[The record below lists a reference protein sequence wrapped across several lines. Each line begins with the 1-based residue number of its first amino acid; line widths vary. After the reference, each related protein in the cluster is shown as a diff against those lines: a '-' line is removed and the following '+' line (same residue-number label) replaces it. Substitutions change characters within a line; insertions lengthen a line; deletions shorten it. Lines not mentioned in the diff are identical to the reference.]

1 MLADRKYTERK
12 FYTSCLATFAYSQ
25 PEASSLIATLMSSS
39 QASQLA
45 RTMSPSQEP
54 GAARP
59 QIPAALAETLLH
71 ISTEILTTYDVD
83 RLLNRI
89 LELVRQ
95 LIDYESAAIHLRD
108 GHLVTIRA
116 GAGYVE
122 SLAGRLQY
130 NPQEDFVWQYIASQ
144 NQPYLTNDLRKEPW
158 QPLPGFES
166 LRSFMAVPLMSNEEM
181 FGLLTVDHSQPDRFP
196 AEAVEVV
203 ALFAN
208 QAAVAMTKA
217 RLLESERRQR
227 QFAESQLAFSYRL
240 MQTAT
245 SDEAIDALL
254 DAIEESIPF
263 DSGSVTL
270 LTGEEFQGH
279 VKAVRGY
286 SDDIRPND
294 RFVNLESS
302 ALVRQL
308 IDEPKPIYLP
318 DTGQTAVA
326 LPPYQL
332 RTHQPSSLLLIP
344 LLDNSEAKLLGF
356 VTLIGSRPNLF
367 AEAIRNNLVLLCN
380 QAAAALRTL
389 RLLEETRRRLNEVL
403 VLAELSAHLN
413 QTYDLPD
420 TLRILLD
427 QVIALIGQQENVGE
441 MKGAIV
447 LRQPSSN
454 ILHLAVGHNLSP
466 HEIERFNSRPY
477 TINDGTFAF
486 SIGQGKWIEISE
498 EEEVQRRIADQFSD
512 TPPSQLLDIP
522 LRVGAQTI
530 GVITVD
536 HVVRDPTTR
545 QLLRTIADLAGAA
558 IQKARAL
565 TDSRQRAVELM
576 ETYER
581 LQAMDRQ
588 RDEFIQNMTHDL
600 KAPLTFIRGYAELM
614 AEGGMGDLTPEQS
627 EALEIIQERT
637 DAVSQLIS
645 DILTWQQVESQPLEE
660 IPFHIDELALKSV
673 RNARM
678 AARVAGLDV
687 SIDVESKDVLVK
699 GDAARMEQVFENLLS
714 NAIKYS
720 PNGGDIHVSVRA
732 DRGIAQISVADEGIG
747 IPDDEIEHIWD
758 RYYRGAGTSTNGSG
772 LGLANVR
779 RIIEAHG
786 GRIWAQ
792 SQERGTTFTF
802 EIPIFNK

>member
-1 MLADRKYTERK
+1 
-12 FYTSCLATFAYSQ
+12 
-25 PEASSLIATLMSSS
+25 MSSS
-39 QASQLA
+39 QASQFA
-45 RTMSPSQEP
+45 HPMPPNPKP
-54 GAARP
+54 GSKRP
-59 QIPAALAETLLH
+59 QVSAPLAETLLH
-71 ISTEILTTYDVD
+71 ISTELLATDDVD

-95 LIDYESAAIHLRD
+95 LIDYESAAIHLLD
-108 GHLVTIRA
+108 GNQAVARA
-116 GAGYVE
+116 GVGNAASTVGHF
-122 SLAGRLQY
+122 QY
-130 NPQEDFVWQYIASQ
+130 NPQEDFVWQYIATQ
-144 NQPYLTNDLRKEPW
+144 GRPYLTNDLRGESW
-158 QPLPGFES
+158 QLLPGFGS
-166 LRSFMAVPLMSNEEM
+166 IRSFMAVPLISRGEM
-181 FGLLTVDHSQPDRFP
+181 IGLLTVDHSEPDYFHW
-196 AEAVEVV
+196 EEVEVV
-203 ALFAN
+203 AFFAN
-208 QAAVAMTKA
+208 QAAIAMTKA
-217 RLLESERRQR
+217 NLLESERRQR

-245 SDEAIDALL
+245 SDQAIDALL

-270 LTGEEFQGH
+270 LFGEGYQGQ
-279 VKAVRGY
+279 VKAVRGLGET
-286 SDDIRPND
+286 IQPND
-294 RFVNLESS
+294 RFVNLEPF

-308 IDEPKPIYLP
+308 AGERKPIYLP
-318 DTGQTAVA
+318 ETSQAEIA
-326 LPPYQL
+326 LPIAQL
-332 RTHQPSSLLLIP
+332 QEQQPSSLLLIP
-344 LLDNSEAKLLGF
+344 LLDNAQAKLLGYM
-356 VTLIGSRPNLF
+356 TLVGNQPHLF
-367 AEAIRNNLVLLCN
+367 AEATRNNLVLLCN
-380 QAAAALRTL
+380 QTAAALRTL

-427 QVIALIGQQENVGE
+427 QVIALISQQEHVGE
-441 MKGAIV
+441 MKGAII

-454 ILHLAVGHNLSP
+454 LLHLAVGHNLSP
-466 HEIERFNSRPY
+466 QEMERFNSRTY
-477 TINDGTFAF
+477 TVNDGTFAS
-486 SIGQGKWIEISE
+486 SIGQGQWVEISQ
-498 EEEVQRRIADQFSD
+498 EEEVHRQIAEQFGD
-512 TPPSQLLDIP
+512 TPPHQLLDIP
-522 LRVGAQTI
+522 LRVGSQTI
-530 GVITVD
+530 GAITVD

-565 TDSRQRAVELM
+565 ADSRQRAVELM

-614 AEGGMGDLTPEQS
+614 AEGGMGELTPEQS

-645 DILTWQQVESQPLEE
+645 DILTWQKVESQPLEE
-660 IPFHIDELALKSV
+660 IPFHIDELAQKSV

-687 SIDVESKDVLVK
+687 SIQIESKDVQVK

-720 PNGGDIHVSVRA
+720 PNGGEIRVSVRA
-732 DRGIAQISVADEGIG
+732 DRGIAQISVSDQGIG
-747 IPDDEIEHIWD
+747 IPDNEIEHIWD

-792 SQERGTTFTF
+792 SHERGTTFTF
-802 EIPIFNK
+802 EIPLLTK